1 MDNCE
6 LSKEEREAVI
16 AEQRALGAFGEAW
29 ANAWLAT
36 LAVADRR
43 DDDVRQTM
51 IDDFVRRL
59 QADFAQRWPTPVKST
74 T

>member
-1 MDNCE
+1 MDDYE
-6 LSKEEREAVI
+6 PTEEEREAVI

-29 ANAWLAT
+29 ANKWLAT

-43 DDDVRQTM
+43 DADVRQTM

-59 QADFAQRWPTPVKST
+59 QADFARRWPRG
-74 T
+74 